1 MRILIV
7 TLTHAMFVTR
17 FAEEVETG
25 IDKILTIRKKYFS
38 FDNLLSCDATAMP
51 QKTGDSTM
59 KPSQVALR
67 FGLSQGHKLSPKTFF
82 LK

>member
-25 IDKILTIRKKYFS
+25 IDKILTIREKYFS

>member
-25 IDKILTIRKKYFS
+25 IDKILTIREKYFS
-38 FDNLLSCDATAMP
+38 FDNLLSCDATAKP
-51 QKTGDSTM
+51 QKRGFYHETG
-59 KPSQVALR
+59 QVALR
-67 FGLSQGHKLSPKTFF
+67 FSLSQGHKLSPKTFF